1 MEEMAMTADRSSFGA
16 LITGRA
22 FMLDVGAYF
31 PVSMALRGDVFEAV
45 FMMRESDLG
54 HRTTGPYSPERP
66 PSDALDWAQLRTGM
80 GMAGCFPSFR
90 IEAGG
95 NWPRIHVTLAGTCV
109 RGLIVM
115 PEEVTA
121 EAVNAPYLGEWQD
134 QVSSNVLIGL
144 DYLADWLRACHHEA
158 GGTAPSIDLDL
169 VYRPYDYG
177 ANLARTD
184 QRMRELVT
192 PVRPVLE
199 LRWRSATR
207 AQRRAFV
214 KNLKGARKTGSR
226 SDRRWNYLLGGI
238 EVEAPR

>member
-1 MEEMAMTADRSSFGA
+1 MTADRSSIGA
-16 LITGRA
+16 LITGKA

-45 FMMRESDLG
+45 FMMREGDLG
-54 HRTTGPYSPERP
+54 HRTSGPYSPERL
-66 PSDALDWAQLRTGM
+66 PSDVMGWAQLRTGV
-80 GMAGCFPSFR
+80 GMAGRFPSFR

-95 NWPRIHVTLAGTCV
+95 IWPRIHVALPGTSV

-121 EAVNAPYLGEWQD
+121 EAVNAPYLGKWQD
-134 QVSSNVLIGL
+134 QISSDVRIGL
-144 DYLADWLRACHHEA
+144 DYLADWLSACHHEA

-169 VYRPYDYG
+169 VYRPYDYE
-177 ANLARTD
+177 ASLARTD
-184 QRMRELVT
+184 QRMREFIP

-199 LRWRSATR
+199 LRWRSANR

>member
-1 MEEMAMTADRSSFGA
+1 MTADRSSFGA

-54 HRTTGPYSPERP
+54 HRTSGPYTPEQP
-66 PSDALDWAQLRTGM
+66 PSDAMGWAQLRTGTA
-80 GMAGCFPSFR
+80 MAGYFPSFR

-95 NWPRIHVTLAGTCV
+95 IWPRIHVTLPSTSV

-121 EAVNAPYLGEWQD
+121 EAVNAPYLGAWQD
-134 QVSSNVLIGL
+134 QSSSDVRLGL
-144 DYLADWLRACHHEA
+144 DYLADWLGSCHHEA

-169 VYRPYDYG
+169 DYRPYDYE
-177 ANLARTD
+177 ASLARVD
-184 QRMRELVT
+184 QRMRELIP

>member
-1 MEEMAMTADRSSFGA
+1 MIPDPSSIGA
-16 LITGRA
+16 LITGKA
-22 FMLDVGAYF
+22 FMAEVGAYF
-31 PVSMALRGDVFEAV
+31 PLSMALRGDAFEAV

-54 HRTTGPYSPERP
+54 HRTSGPYSPERL
-66 PSDALDWAQLRTGM
+66 PSDAMNWAQLRTGM

-95 NWPRIHVTLAGTCV
+95 HWPRIHIALSGTAV

-121 EAVNAPYLGEWQD
+121 EAVNAPYLGKWQD
-134 QVSSNVLIGL
+134 QVSADVRIGL
-144 DYLADWLRACHHEA
+144 DYLAQWLGSCHHEA

-169 VYRPYDYG
+169 VYRPFDYEASLAGYDE
-177 ANLARTD
+177 RI
-184 QRMRELVT
+184 RELIP

-199 LRWRSATR
+199 LRWRSATP

-214 KNLKGARKTGSR
+214 KNLKGARKSGSR
-226 SDRRWNYLLGGI
+226 SDRRWNYPLGGI
-238 EVEAPR
+238 EVEVPR

>member
-1 MEEMAMTADRSSFGA
+1 MIPDRSSIGA
-16 LITGRA
+16 LITGKA
-22 FMLDVGAYF
+22 FMAEVGAYF

-54 HRTTGPYSPERP
+54 HRTNGPYSPQRL
-66 PSDALDWAQLRTGM
+66 PSDAMNWAQLRTGT

-95 NWPRIHVTLAGTCV
+95 HWPRIHIALSGTSV

-121 EAVNAPYLGEWQD
+121 ETVNAPYLGKWQD
-134 QVSSNVLIGL
+134 QASSDIRIGL
-144 DYLADWLRACHHEA
+144 DYLANWLGSCHHEA
-158 GGTAPSIDLDL
+158 GGPAPSIDLDL
-169 VYRPYDYG
+169 VYRPFDYE
-177 ANLARTD
+177 ASLARYE
-184 QRMRELVT
+184 QRIRELIP

-199 LRWRSATR
+199 LRWRSATP

-214 KNLKGARKTGSR
+214 RNLKGARKCGSR
-226 SDRRWNYLLGGI
+226 LDRRWNYRLGGI
-238 EVEAPR
+238 EVEVPR